1 MAVTVSVRLLDE
13 EYQVSCEEREVDDL
27 MASARDLDQ
36 RMRHIRES
44 GKVFGVDRIAVMAAL
59 NVAHDNMIA
68 SHKVADAERDVRR
81 LVERVAGAL
90 DSAGTDES
98 T

>member
-13 EYQVSCEEREVDDL
+13 EYQVSCEEQEVDDL

-36 RMRHIRES
+36 RMRRIRES
-44 GKVFGVDRIAVMAAL
+44 GKVFGVDRVAVMAAL
-59 NVAHDNMIA
+59 NIAHDNVIA
-68 SHKVADAERDVRR
+68 SHKVANAERDVRR
-81 LVERVAGAL
+81 LVERVAHAL
-90 DSAGTDES
+90 DSGGTGTS

>member
-13 EYQVSCEEREVDDL
+13 EYQVSCEEEEVDDL

-36 RMRHIRES
+36 RMRRIRES

-59 NVAHDNMIA
+59 NIAHDNVIA
-68 SHKVADAERDVRR
+68 SHKVVEAERDVRR
-81 LVERVAGAL
+81 LVERVAHAL
-90 DSAGTDES
+90 DSAGTTS
-98 T
+98 P